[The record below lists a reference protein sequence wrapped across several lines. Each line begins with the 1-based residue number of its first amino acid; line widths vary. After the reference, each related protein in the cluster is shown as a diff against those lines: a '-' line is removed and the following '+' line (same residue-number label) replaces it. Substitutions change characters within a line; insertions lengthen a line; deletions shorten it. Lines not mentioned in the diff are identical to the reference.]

1 MIFYKESWRKKLMNI
16 ILLLGA
22 ALGLSSVMMAAYVDH
37 SLALYLSG
45 KSLRGLMTA
54 VRYHQLYAVV
64 VCMIGLSLS
73 SQINIRMKAWL
84 IRSAY
89 IFSIGVF
96 SFSFSIYF
104 STMTDVTGI
113 SYFTPVGGILLMI
126 GWCCLIRSAFLKM
139 N

>member
-1 MIFYKESWRKKLMNI
+1 MNI

-22 ALGLSSVMMAAYVDH
+22 ALGLSSIIMAAYVDH
-37 SLALYLSG
+37 SLALYVSG

-64 VCMIGLSLS
+64 VSMIGLSLS
-73 SQINIRMKAWL
+73 SQTNIRMKAWL

-89 IFSIGVF
+89 IFLIGILL
-96 SFSFSIYF
+96 FSFSIYF
-104 STMTDVTGI
+104 STMVGVSGI
-113 SYFTPVGGILLMI
+113 SYFTPVGGVLLMI
-126 GWCCLIRSAFLKM
+126 GWGCLIRAALLKM

>member
-1 MIFYKESWRKKLMNI
+1 MNV

-22 ALGLSSVMMAAYVDH
+22 ALGLSSIMMAAYVDH
-37 SLALYLSG
+37 SLALYLSD
-45 KSLRGLMTA
+45 KSLRGLLTA

-64 VCMIGLSLS
+64 VCMIGLALTSK
-73 SQINIRMKAWL
+73 INIRMKAWL

-89 IFSIGVF
+89 IFSIGIF

-104 STMTDVTGI
+104 STMVGVSGI
-113 SYFTPVGGILLMI
+113 SYLTPVGGILLMI
-126 GWCCLIRSAFLKM
+126 GWGCLIRAALLKM

>member
-1 MIFYKESWRKKLMNI
+1 MNV

-22 ALGLSSVMMAAYVDH
+22 VLGLSSIMMAAYVDH

-45 KSLRGLMTA
+45 KSLRGLLTA

-64 VCMIGLSLS
+64 ICMIGLALTSES
-73 SQINIRMKAWL
+73 NIRMKAWL

-104 STMTDVTGI
+104 SIMSGIVGI

-126 GWCCLIRSAFLKM
+126 GWGCLIRTALLKIT
-139 N
+139 

>member
-1 MIFYKESWRKKLMNI
+1 MNV

-22 ALGLSSVMMAAYVDH
+22 ALGLSSIMMAAYVDH

-45 KSLRGLMTA
+45 KSLKGLLTA

-64 VCMIGLSLS
+64 VCMIGLALT
-73 SQINIRMKAWL
+73 SQSNIRMKAWL

-89 IFSIGVF
+89 IFSIGIF

-104 STMTDVTGI
+104 SAMVGVSGI
-113 SYFTPVGGILLMI
+113 SYLTPVGGILLMI
-126 GWCCLIRSAFLKM
+126 GWGCLIRAALLKM
-139 N
+139 S

>member
-1 MIFYKESWRKKLMNI
+1 MNV

-22 ALGLSSVMMAAYVDH
+22 ALGLSSIMMAAYVDH

-45 KSLRGLMTA
+45 KSLRGLLTA

-64 VCMIGLSLS
+64 VCMIGLALT
-73 SQINIRMKAWL
+73 SQSNIRMKAWL

-89 IFSIGVF
+89 IFSVGVF

-104 STMTDVTGI
+104 SAMTDIAGI
-113 SYFTPVGGILLMI
+113 SYFTPVGGIFLMI
-126 GWCCLIRSAFLKM
+126 GWGCLIRAALLKM